1 MYHFGNDLNNQLKQL
16 QSESIMQFLFYCIL
30 FYLFKF
36 KSKYLWNKVIYKLVS
51 WKRIE
56 SSKQHFE
63 IKLAILLAVEIL
75 HLKLVL
81 ERGKTNWNVS
91 YVTPYN
97 IYNTKGVALWHC
109 AVNSVSSYLIN
120 QGPPTIYRKHYN
132 AR

>member
-1 MYHFGNDLNNQLKQL
+1 MYHFGNDLNNQLQQL

-36 KSKYLWNKVIYKLVS
+36 KSKYLWNKVIYLLEKNRIFKTTFWNQVS
-51 WKRIE
+51 DIT
-56 SSKQHFE
+56 
-63 IKLAILLAVEIL
+63 VEIL

-81 ERGKTNWNVS
+81 EWGKTNWNVS

-97 IYNTKGVALWHC
+97 IYNTKGVALWHS